1 VRRLTENP
9 RQDIRPRISPDGRRI
24 AFTSGRDG
32 NYEIY
37 VMQADGSNTQRLTVN
52 PERDD
57 YASWHPDS
65 RHLVYVSERHG
76 RHDLYMLDAG
86 E

>member
-1 VRRLTENP
+1 
-9 RQDIRPRISPDGRRI
+9 
-24 AFTSGRDG
+24 
-32 NYEIY
+32 
-37 VMQADGSNTQRLTVN
+37 MQADGSNSQRLTVN

-65 RHLVYVSERHG
+65 RHLVYVSERNG